1 MLAWLQVQER
11 ITHQVAD
18 GVQQVLGAGA
28 VVVVVDAAHMCM
40 VARGVE
46 NHAGRTT
53 SMAVRGAAVGDAK
66 YRARALQA
74 CRAAGL
80 A

>member
-1 MLAWLQVQER
+1 MEALLAQHSPQSDAVGSSR
-11 ITHQVAD
+11 CV
-18 GVQQVLGAGA
+18 GVRG

-53 SMAVRGAAVGDAK
+53 SVATRGAAAADAQL
-66 YRARALQA
+66 RARMLRA
-74 CRAAGL
+74 CRTL
-80 A
+80 E